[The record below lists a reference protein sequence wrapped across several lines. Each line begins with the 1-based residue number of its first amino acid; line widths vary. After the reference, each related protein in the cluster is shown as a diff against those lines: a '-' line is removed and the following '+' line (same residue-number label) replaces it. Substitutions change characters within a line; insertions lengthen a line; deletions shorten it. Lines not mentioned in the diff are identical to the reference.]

1 MHQQTVEK
9 CQINVCVRFKPLGFR
24 DRNAVKLR
32 RQSDSSCQ
40 GTVLV
45 GEKYFAFDSVF
56 EADASQEKVY
66 QTCIKPLV
74 DGFFQ
79 GYNATVFACE

>member
-1 MHQQTVEK
+1 MQPVEK
-9 CQINVCVRFKPLGFR
+9 YQINVCVRFKPLGFR
-24 DRNAVKLR
+24 ERNAVKLR
-32 RQSDSSCQ
+32 RQSENSSQ
-40 GTVLV
+40 GTVVV
-45 GEKYFAFDSVF
+45 GEKLFSFDSVF